1 MDGPIWGG
9 NLRLARVLAATI
21 PSGDANVVRLREDL
35 ITIVDIPETFPVL
48 PVQWVTPV
56 IDITIIERPW
66 PVQYIYVGHGP
77 HGCGS
82 NPSPWGSPYS
92 DPSVTTECGDADLF
106 LAYANDR
113 ADLLTWLSPLVGKV

>member
-1 MDGPIWGG
+1 MREALLGASSQMDGPIWGG
-9 NLRLARVLAATI
+9 NVRLARVLAATI

-35 ITIVDIPETFPVL
+35 ITIVDIPENCPVL

-56 IDITIIERPW
+56 IDITTIERPW

-82 NPSPWGSPYS
+82 KTRRFVRSLNMELGH
-92 DPSVTTECGDADLF
+92 
-106 LAYANDR
+106 AN
-113 ADLLTWLSPLVGKV
+113 T